1 MLISSDYP
9 ALTALTH
16 VLRSGSFES
25 AAHALHVTPSAISQR
40 IKALE
45 DRMGTPLVLRGA
57 PCTGTETGRR
67 LARHMEDVGLLEAQL
82 SRDLGQDARAT
93 RRPLRI
99 AVNADSL
106 ATWFCTAMAQALAVQ
121 DGLLFQLEI
130 DDQDH
135 SAEAL
140 KRGDVSGAV
149 SARATA
155 VAGCD
160 IHPLGVLRYEAVA
173 SPDFIA
179 RHLPTGITAATLTHA
194 PSLIYNEKDRLQDIW
209 ATRLTGQRLSLPAHR
224 IPSTHGF
231 VDAAVLGLGWG
242 LNPAALLAPHLAS
255 GALQRLSPEPVDIAL
270 FWHVSRLNAAVL
282 APVTQAIVAA
292 AKSQLIQTKT
302 PAT

>member
-16 VLRSGSFES
+16 VLRSGSFEA

-106 ATWFCTAMAQALAVQ
+106 ATWFCTAMALAVQ

-179 RHLPTGITAATLTHA
+179 RHLPTGITAAALTHA

-292 AKSQLIQTKT
+292 AKSQLIQTKA

>member
-1 MLISSDYP
+1 MLTSVDYP

-16 VLRSGSFES
+16 VLRSGSFEA

-45 DRMGTPLVLRGA
+45 DRMGTPLVLRGS

-82 SRDLGQDARAT
+82 SRDLGQNARVT
-93 RRPLRI
+93 QRPLRI
-99 AVNADSL
+99 TVNADSL
-106 ATWFCTAMAQALAVQ
+106 ATWFCAAMAQALAVQ

-160 IHPLGVLRYEAVA
+160 IHPLGALRYEAVA
-173 SPDFIA
+173 SPGFVA
-179 RHLPTGITAATLTHA
+179 RYLPDGITAAALSHA

-209 ATRLTGQRLSLPAHR
+209 ATRMTGQRLSLPAHR

-231 VDAAVLGLGWG
+231 VDAALLGLGWG
-242 LNPAALLAPHLAS
+242 LNPVGLLAPHLVS
-255 GALQRLSPEPVDIAL
+255 GALLRLSPEPVDIAL
-270 FWHVSRLNAAVL
+270 FWHVSRLNARVL
-282 APVTQAIVAA
+282 APVTQAIVGT
-292 AKSQLIQTKT
+292 AKSQLVQTKT

>member
-1 MLISSDYP
+1 MLIPSDYP

-16 VLRSGSFES
+16 VLRSGSFEA

-179 RHLPTGITAATLTHA
+179 RHLPTGITAAALTNA

-209 ATRLTGQRLSLPAHR
+209 ATRMTGQRLSLPAHR

-282 APVTQAIVAA
+282 TPVTQAIVAA